1 MRTRLQKR
9 KIGDYQNF
17 QIFCQRQTL
26 FFVVVRTGSQTDTF
40 GKSTIFS
47 SFAAVQVLVKRG
59 LTVYRLLITM
69 IRIGNYFL
77 TLFHGRGGGGGKG
90 TPYNGLYGEAPPE
103 RGRDFTRWSIWKGR
117 EICHLGLWK
126 GPKGLTDECYG
137 FIKSGKRS
145 IFVINSYLN
154 DNAFTAVKEVY
165 ERGTICQ

>member
-47 SFAAVQVLVKRG
+47 SFAAVQRG

-77 TLFHGRGGGGGKG
+77 TLFHGGGGRELLIMAYTERHRPKG
-90 TPYNGLYGEAPPE
+90 VGILLVEV
-103 RGRDFTRWSIWKGR
+103 FTRWSIWKGR
-117 EICHLGLWK
+117 EICHLGPWK
-126 GPKGLTDECYG
+126 GPKRLTDECYG
-137 FIKSGKRS
+137 FITSGKRS

>member
-59 LTVYRLLITM
+59 LTIYRLLITM

-77 TLFHGRGGGGGKG
+77 TLFYGRGGGGRELLIMAY
-90 TPYNGLYGEAPPE
+90 T
-103 RGRDFTRWSIWKGR
+103 GRHR
-117 EICHLGLWK
+117 
-126 GPKGLTDECYG
+126 PKGVGILL
-137 FIKSGKRS
+137 
-145 IFVINSYLN
+145 V
-154 DNAFTAVKEVY
+154 EVY
-165 ERGTICQ
+165 ERVGKSVIWVRERVQKG